1 MAARS
6 VFNIR
11 DDVPT
16 AIGLGLIKEVKPYD
30 VFGARSGIVQ
40 DVEVDLSRL
49 AADTIPLPSN
59 AGQQLE
65 IVSTDPADNQLIE
78 FELLGPGAVVIPRF
92 RVNLNGTTPV
102 LLPEPLVSRLNEIE
116 NADTTPFAGTVNIQ
130 AQGGGTIFGTMR
142 PEDQQMNQAMF
153 TVPAG
158 KKWLV
163 KKLIGTLQ
171 RSTGTENDVT
181 LSILFKRFDR
191 TAWRRPFSFGLQR
204 SGDSGVEFENSYP
217 NVTDGP
223 VDIKM
228 TARST
233 VAGVTASAWINGLL
247 L

>member
-11 DDVPT
+11 DDAPA
-16 AIGLGLIKEVKPYD
+16 AIGLGLLKNVRPFD
-30 VFGARSGIVQ
+30 VFGVRSGLTA
-40 DVEVDLSRL
+40 DVEEDISRL
-49 AADTIPLPSN
+49 AAAVIPLPSN

-65 IVSTDPADNQLIE
+65 VVSTDPTDTQLIE
-78 FELLGPGAVVIPRF
+78 FETLGPGAVNLPRF

-102 LLPEPLVSRLNEIE
+102 LLPEALVSRINEVE
-116 NADTTPFAGTVNIQ
+116 NVDLTPFLGTVNIQ
-130 AQGGGTIFGTMR
+130 AQGGGTIFGLMR
-142 PEDQQMNQAMF
+142 PQDQQMNQAMF
-153 TVPAG
+153 TVRSD
-158 KKWLV
+158 KKWLI

-181 LSILFKRFDR
+181 LSILFKQFDG

-204 SGDSGVEFENSYP
+204 SGSSSIAFDNSYP

-233 VAGVTASAWINGLL
+233 VAGATASAWINGLL